1 MLKETA
7 VRLEV
12 ARPVCYNSFHFVNN
26 KSDLCNVSVI
36 FFCFV
41 VNFSIVHVLFGL
53 VTFWTISAN

>member
-26 KSDLCNVSVI
+26 KSDLCDVSVI

-41 VNFSIVHVLFGL
+41 VNFCSDQEMNRKFYRAI
-53 VTFWTISAN
+53 NRR